1 MVYTLSYRVLPRLRG
16 FLVKIALRLGFYTYR
31 YKDYTVYIQRLI
43 SIVAKRGKI
52 LCLDLGC
59 GDGFF
64 THLLSELCSDVVG
77 IDLVEYSKWRSRM
90 QLKSSFVVADA
101 KKVPLRSRTVDVVLI
116 LSLLEHVP
124 NWRIVISEVS
134 RVLRGGGIV
143 IIQLPNLNF
152 IIEPHTHLPFI
163 AFMPKCIKDALTF
176 NVVHDILQWDC
187 NLREVVSAL
196 KNYNFKVL
204 GITFYNYV
212 KSLRIFG
219 VQTYFIVAIKN
230 KEGNT

>member
-1 MVYTLSYRVLPRLRG
+1 
-16 FLVKIALRLGFYTYR
+16 
-31 YKDYTVYIQRLI
+31 
-43 SIVAKRGKI
+43 
-52 LCLDLGC
+52 LDLGC

-77 IDLVEYSKWRSRM
+77 IDLVEYSTWRSHT
-90 QLKSSFVVADA
+90 QLKSNFIVSDA
-101 KKVPLRSRTVDVVLI
+101 RKIPSRSRSIDAVLM

-124 NWRIVISEVS
+124 NWRIIILEVS
-134 RVLRGGGIV
+134 RVLRNDGIV

-163 AFMPKCIKDALTF
+163 AFTPKCIKDVLTF

>member
-1 MVYTLSYRVLPRLRG
+1 MSYRILPKMRE

-31 YKDYTVYIQRLI
+31 YKEYTTYIQRLI
-43 SIVAKRGKI
+43 RVAAKRGKI

-64 THLLSELCSDVVG
+64 THLLTELCGDVVG
-77 IDLVEYSKWRSRM
+77 IDLVEYSKWRSRI

-124 NWRIVISEVS
+124 NWRIIISEVS
-134 RVLRGGGIV
+134 RVLRSGGIV

-163 AFMPKCIKDALTF
+163 AFMPKRIKDVLTF

-196 KNYNFKVL
+196 KNYNFKIL
-204 GITFYNYV
+204 GITFYNYA

-219 VQTYFIVAIKN
+219 VQSYFIVAIKN
-230 KEGNT
+230 RGGNA